1 MTTCMEQI
9 TPNSLSDTPF
19 SPQVDQWSAPESA
32 ISFVLAHVRSTG
44 RGSQRIHGTVH
55 LN

>member
-1 MTTCMEQI
+1 MEKL
-9 TPNSLSDTPF
+9 TPNPLSDAPSF
-19 SPQVDQWSAPESA
+19 PQVDQWSAPERA

-44 RGSQRIHGTVH
+44 KGSQTVAGSVH